1 MRLTKLINF
10 LYFYFMNS
18 RRCLL
23 STVVIILAFAT
34 ASLSAQITGFN
45 KIKWER
51 ERIAPGLI
59 WKSSHSIL
67 NDSVPQNINILIV
80 NLQKRKI
87 GIQYDPGANS
97 PVSKQAPSAGA
108 IAAVNGGFF
117 NIRNGG
123 SVTYIKAGGRIA
135 DSDTAKKWTANV
147 NLNGAVLV
155 RHNKEVII
163 DKAASNSWYDS
174 HSEFEDILVTGP
186 LLVRNKSFSELPGT
200 SLVINRHPRTA
211 FGLRHERKVVLLTLD
226 GRTDQA
232 SGMTLKELAH
242 LMILLRCRDAVNLDG
257 GGSTTM
263 WINGKPF
270 NGVVNMPCD
279 NKQFDHLGERSVS
292 DIIIIK

>member
-1 MRLTKLINF
+1 MKIKKKLI
-10 LYFYFMNS
+10 S
-18 RRCLL
+18 A
-23 STVVIILAFAT
+23 VVIILVFT
-34 ASLSAQITGFN
+34 DGSLFAQITGFN
-45 KIKWER
+45 KIKWEK

-59 WKSSHSIL
+59 WKSAHNIV
-67 NDSVPQNINILIV
+67 NDSVSQNINILIV

-97 PVSKQAPSAGA
+97 PVSKQATSAGA

-117 NIRNGG
+117 NIKNGG
-123 SVTYIKAGGRIA
+123 SVTYIKTGGRIA

-147 NLNGAVLV
+147 NLNGAFLV
-155 RHNKEVII
+155 RHNKEAVI

-174 HSEFEDILVTGP
+174 HSEFEDILITGP

-211 FGLRHERKVVLLTLD
+211 LGLRNGGKVILLTLD
-226 GRTDQA
+226 GRTGEA
-232 SGMTLKELAH
+232 AGMTLKELAY
-242 LMILLRCRDAVNLDG
+242 LMILFRCRDAINLDG